1 MAEEAA
7 KPVMTAQDVF
17 SSAEKDGQDA
27 YDAIAKYANDPD
39 TDPDE
44 RAKAITMFGKNPWA
58 RADISGAKRLNDMS
72 AGKKLANEFI
82 ADGTLGRMQ
91 EGRSTEVA
99 DLIAERRKAYEA
111 SPTGGLQDE
120 ELQAYRDQA
129 VGNIN
134 KTSETAR
141 RRLSGIQANTG
152 VRGATA
158 ATQQMSAI
166 NAGNQERTTF
176 ERDLFLKQR
185 EALQQDRAEQS
196 TRFSALES
204 SIESARSNEEAT
216 QKFNLEQVAKEKF
229 GQISTA
235 LSFAGLGAMDRGAQG
250 AISAQIQAAEAAKPP
265 AKKGLF

>member
-1 MAEEAA
+1 MAD
-7 KPVMTAQDVF
+7 TRTSSQVF
-17 SSAEKDGQDA
+17 TDAEKSGTDA
-27 YDAIAKYANDPD
+27 YDAIAKFANDPD
-39 TDPDE
+39 TDPEE
-44 RAKAITMFGKNPWA
+44 RANAISQFGKNPWA
-58 RADISGAKRLNDMS
+58 RADISGAKRLQDMS

-82 ADGTLGRMQ
+82 SDGTLGRMQ
-91 EGRSTEVA
+91 EGRSSEVS

-141 RRLSGIQANTG
+141 RRLAGVQAQTG

-166 NAGNQERTTF
+166 NAGNAERTTF

-185 EALQQDRAEQS
+185 DALSQDRSEQAMRL
-196 TRFSALES
+196 TALES
-204 SIESARSNEEAT
+204 SVSAARSNEEST
-216 QKFNLEQVAKEKF
+216 QKFNLEQIAKEKF

-235 LSFAGLGAMDRGAQG
+235 LSFAGLGSADRGANA
-250 AISAQIQAAEAAKPP
+250 AISAQIQAAEASKPV
-265 AKKGLF
+265 KSKGLFG